1 MITLDEWNGRIDAFI
16 EEENRSRGR
25 EVPVHRIYCQDDSDR
40 SGGGLYN
47 ETVTID
53 TIGRF
58 ARAIGDSN
66 PLYSD
71 PGYPTAVQAPPLL
84 ECCICST
91 FIGGRLPRLR
101 GISVYDAGTRWERF
115 APIRPG
121 DSFTAKTVFLGIEEI
136 TKEKTKEKTKEITR
150 EGVKEITKPGR
161 AARLLI
167 RSHEISLYNQ
177 RGELVSRLTARS
189 LIRCAAPAADPDRS
203 AGQAEGTAEIK
214 AESKAENKAESTAEN
229 KAESKAENK
238 AVNKAEET
246 SGRPRYSRE
255 QLEEVYANLDAQFD
269 GLFRRGS
276 RPRFW
281 EDVIIGEELPEQV
294 VGPYDES
301 DGQSLMAAIGAAN
314 AFATKWGSIRARK
327 KHGLVDPETGALRH
341 PIDRHISDTIAKAQ
355 GMPRAI
361 VSGIHSQALLAKSA
375 GDWMGDAGFLVC
387 LDCRCRKPLYYG
399 DLSFQRGRVTA
410 KEERGGR
417 FFVRLYLEAV
427 RQDGVIHTEAE
438 ALVELPSRM
447 KQEQK

>member
-1 MITLDEWNGRIDAFI
+1 MITLNEWNGRIDAFI
-16 EEENRSRGR
+16 EEENGSRGR

-71 PGYPTAVQAPPLL
+71 PGYPSAVQAPPLL

-189 LIRCAAPAADPDRS
+189 VIRCAAPAADPDRS

-214 AESKAENKAESTAEN
+214 AESTAENKAEST
-229 KAESKAENK
+229 AENK

-269 GLFRRGS
+269 GLF
-276 RPRFW
+276 
-281 EDVIIGEELPEQV
+281 
-294 VGPYDES
+294 ES

-314 AFATKWGSIRARK
+314 AFATKWGSIRSRR

-341 PIDRHISDTIAKAQ
+341 PIDRHISDTVAKAQ

-375 GDWMGDAGFLVC
+375 GDWMGDAGFLVS

-417 FFVRLYLEAV
+417 FFVRLHLEAV

>member
-121 DSFTAKTVFLGIEEI
+121 DSFTAKTVSLGIEEI
-136 TKEKTKEKTKEITR
+136 AKERTKGITKERTKEITN
-150 EGVKEITKPGR
+150 PGR

-214 AESKAENKAESTAEN
+214 AESKAENKAES
-229 KAESKAENK
+229 KAENK

-281 EDVIIGEELPEQV
+281 EDMKIGEKLPEQV

-341 PIDRHISDTIAKAQ
+341 PIDRHISDTVAKAQ

>member
-1 MITLDEWNGRIDAFI
+1 MITLNEWNGRIDAFI
-16 EEENRSRGR
+16 EEENGSRGR

-66 PLYSD
+66 HLYSD
-71 PGYPTAVQAPPLL
+71 PGYPSAVQAPPLL

-136 TKEKTKEKTKEITR
+136 TKEKTR

-177 RGELVSRLTARS
+177 RGELVSRLTVRS

-203 AGQAEGTAEIK
+203 AGQTEGTAEIK
-214 AESKAENKAESTAEN
+214 AESKAENKAESKAEN
-229 KAESKAENK
+229 KAESTAENK

-281 EDVIIGEELPEQV
+281 EDVKIGEKLPEQV

-314 AFATKWGSIRARK
+314 AFATKWGSIRSRR

-341 PIDRHISDTIAKAQ
+341 PIDRHISDTVAKAQ

-410 KEERGGR
+410 KEEREGR
-417 FFVRLYLEAV
+417 FLVRLHLEAV

>member
-1 MITLDEWNGRIDAFI
+1 M
-16 EEENRSRGR
+16 
-25 EVPVHRIYCQDDSDR
+25 
-40 SGGGLYN
+40 
-47 ETVTID
+47 
-53 TIGRF
+53 
-58 ARAIGDSN
+58 
-66 PLYSD
+66 
-71 PGYPTAVQAPPLL
+71 
-84 ECCICST
+84 
-91 FIGGRLPRLR
+91 
-101 GISVYDAGTRWERF
+101 
-115 APIRPG
+115 
-121 DSFTAKTVFLGIEEI
+121 
-136 TKEKTKEKTKEITR
+136 
-150 EGVKEITKPGR
+150 
-161 AARLLI
+161 I

-177 RGELVSRLTARS
+177 RGELVSRLTVRS
-189 LIRCAAPAADPDRS
+189 LIRCAAPAANSDRS
-203 AGQAEGTAEIK
+203 AGQTDGTAEST
-214 AESKAENKAESTAEN
+214 AENKAENKAESTAEN
-229 KAESKAENK
+229 R
-238 AVNKAEET
+238 AEET

-281 EDVIIGEELPEQV
+281 EDVRIGEELPEQV

-314 AFATKWGSIRARK
+314 AFATKWGSIRSRR

-341 PIDRHISDTIAKAQ
+341 PIDRHISDTVAKAQ

-375 GDWMGDAGFLVC
+375 GDWMGDAGFLVS

-417 FFVRLYLEAV
+417 FFVRLHLEAV

>member
-136 TKEKTKEKTKEITR
+136 TKEKTKEITR

-189 LIRCAAPAADPDRS
+189 VIRCAAPAADPDRS
-203 AGQAEGTAEIK
+203 AGQAEGTAEI
-214 AESKAENKAESTAEN
+214 
-229 KAESKAENK
+229 K

-281 EDVIIGEELPEQV
+281 EDVKIGDELPEQV

-314 AFATKWGSIRARK
+314 AFATKWGSIRSRR

-341 PIDRHISDTIAKAQ
+341 PIDRHISDTVAKAQ

-410 KEERGGR
+410 KEERGER